1 MIRLFISASSE
12 QRLRASSE
20 FVGGYAPASE
30 LLLVGPNRDAIDDF
44 ARTNAGAGTFGW
56 HRFTLPQ
63 LAKRLAAAELASRGL
78 ARATAVG
85 AEAVAARAAFLL
97 HKENRLPYFAPVAES
112 PGFARALAATLQEL
126 RMARIAPAEL
136 RTDIMKLREYPA
148 LDDLSWLL
156 ERFEEQCRQAGIA
169 DWPTVLEA
177 AQAAAEQ
184 EPARD
189 PVLLLDLPIH
199 TPSERAFL
207 KAYLAVAPEVL
218 VTVPEGDTLTRES
231 VEMLGVV
238 ETVSAADGGVSRL
251 DRLRTFLFSPNIPP
265 TPDANDDTAVTF
277 FSAPGEG
284 RECMEIARRILR
296 EAKSGVPFDH
306 MAVFTRSPDTYAAVL
321 ETALRRAGVPAYF
334 VRGARRPDA
343 SGRAFLALL
352 GCAVERLSARAFA
365 EYLSLG
371 QVPRP
376 QEDGSPPSAP
386 PQWVAPQDVRED
398 EAVPELSV
406 SVPEETSTG
415 EAPDET
421 ENEID
426 DDDQPSL
433 DGSLRAPWNWEKL
446 LVEAAVIGG
455 LDRWERRLVGLE
467 FSLRLK
473 IKAVETEEGASP
485 RKTALDRQLRNLRH
499 LRKFAL
505 PIVERLAELPASA
518 TWGVWLDALGRL
530 APMALRTPDR
540 VLALL
545 AELRPM
551 SEMGPVTLAE
561 VREVLRARLASLPQD
576 PPESRYGCVLVAP
589 LEQSRGR
596 LFDVVFV
603 PGLSERMFPQKLRED
618 PLMLDELRIALGPF
632 ATLASQDMRATR
644 ERLLLRLAAGT
655 ARQRLYLSYPRMDL
669 ATSRSRVPSF
679 YGLDVMRAVTGVVP
693 DYRDLERQATEEA
706 QARLAWP
713 APSAGSD
720 AVDETEYDLATL
732 YPALQ
737 PHATRVKGQANF
749 LLDLNASLARSL
761 RSRYARW
768 ESKNWGTSDGLI
780 LPDKSPAR
788 ATLEKH
794 RLTERAYSASALQ
807 KFAVC
812 PYQFFLA
819 AILHLEPRPEAEA
832 IAEMDAL
839 TRGSLFHRV
848 QARLLRRL
856 LDAQRLPV
864 SQANLA
870 SAEREM
876 DEVLNATAAEEAENL
891 APAIPGVWA
900 AGVETIRA
908 DLRGWL
914 RLLADIPTVGN
925 EAWLPAYFEFAF
937 GLTRGGTAESEEQRD
952 PGSVREPVRLAGGQ
966 LLRGAVD
973 LIEGLYD
980 PSTNEASALRITDH
994 KTGANRTKENL
1005 QFGGGEMLQP
1015 SLYALAVENVFP
1027 ALKVRE
1033 SVLSYCT
1040 ATGGFT
1046 RRSVRVD
1053 DELRQRAAEV
1063 LAAIDD
1069 AVAFGFLPPAPRKDA
1084 CGWCDFRAVCGPYE
1098 ESRWLRKKE
1107 ARPSMNDLLWLR
1119 GLP

>member
-1 MIRLFISASSE
+1 MIRIFVSAASE
-12 QRLRASSE
+12 ARLRAAAE
-20 FVGGYAPASE
+20 FVHRYPPGSE
-30 LLLVGPNRDAIDDF
+30 LTLIGPSRDAIDDF
-44 ARTNAGAGTFGW
+44 ARANSGAGTFGW

-63 LAKRLAAAELASRGL
+63 LAKRLGAAELAARGL
-78 ARATAVG
+78 ARATAVA

-97 HKENRLPYFAPVAES
+97 QKEKRLPYFAPVASS

-126 RMARIAPAEL
+126 RMARVTPAGL
-136 RTDIMKLREYPA
+136 RTDIMKVREYPA

-156 ERFEEQCRQAGIA
+156 ERFEEQCRTAGIA
-169 DWPTVLEA
+169 DWPAVLDA
-177 AQAAAEQ
+177 AQTAAQRESAK
-184 EPARD
+184 D
-189 PVLLLDLPIH
+189 PVLLLDLPIQ

-207 KAYLAVAPEVL
+207 MTYLATAPEVL
-218 VTVPEGDTLTRES
+218 ITLPEGDMLARES
-231 VEMLGVV
+231 AEMLGPFEVV
-238 ETVSAADGGVSRL
+238 TLAGGGESRL
-251 DRLRTFLFSPNIPP
+251 DRLRTFLFSTDAPP
-265 TPDANDDTAVTF
+265 KAAAGDDNAVTF
-277 FSAPGEG
+277 FSAPGEA
-284 RECMEIARRILR
+284 RECIEIARRIMQ
-296 EAKSGVPFDH
+296 EAKNGVPFDH
-306 MAVFTRSPDTYAAVL
+306 MAVFTRSPDAYAAVL
-321 ETALRRAGVPAYF
+321 ETALERAAIPAYF
-334 VRGARRPDA
+334 VRGARRPDPA
-343 SGRAFLALL
+343 GRAFLALL

-365 EYLSLG
+365 EYLSLS

-376 QEDGSPPSAP
+376 QEDGAP
-386 PQWVAPQDVRED
+386 PTTPPPWVAPQDLRED
-398 EAVPELSV
+398 EALPELSV
-406 SVPEETSTG
+406 KLPAENPG
-415 EAPDET
+415 E
-421 ENEID
+421 EID
-426 DDDQPSL
+426 DDDEQPSL

-473 IKAVETEEGASP
+473 IKAVESEEGLSP
-485 RKTALDRQLRNLRH
+485 RRAALDRQLRNLRH

-505 PIVERLAELPASA
+505 PIVNRLDKLKPPKSA
-518 TWGVWLDALGRL
+518 LWGVWLDALAAL

-561 VREVLRARLASLPQD
+561 VREVLRAPLSTLPQD
-576 PPESRYGCVLVAP
+576 PPEDRYGRVFVAP
-589 LEQSRGR
+589 LEQARGR

-618 PLMLDELRIALGPF
+618 PLLLDGPRLALGLE
-632 ATLASQDMRATR
+632 AGLASQDVRAAR
-644 ERLLLRLAAGT
+644 ERLLLRLAAG
-655 ARQRLYLSYPRMDL
+655 AAGRRLYLSYPRMDV
-669 ATSRSRVPSF
+669 ASSRSRVPSF
-679 YGLDVMRAVTGVVP
+679 YGLDVWRAVTGEVP
-693 DYRDLERQATEEA
+693 DYRDLERQATAAA

-713 APSAGSD
+713 APPRAMD
-720 AVDETEYDLATL
+720 AVDESEYDLATL
-732 YPALQ
+732 SPVLQ
-737 PHATRVKGQANF
+737 PNTVRVKGRANF
-749 LLDLNASLARSL
+749 LLELNPYLARSL

-768 ESKNWGTSDGLI
+768 ESKNWSGSDGLV
-780 LPDKSPAR
+780 LPDKSPAH
-788 ATLEKH
+788 AALEKH

-856 LDAQRLPV
+856 LAAQRLPV
-864 SQANLA
+864 STANLA
-870 SAEREM
+870 GAEQEM
-876 DEVLNATAAEEAENL
+876 DVVLNDTAAEEAENL

-914 RLLADIPTVGN
+914 RLLAESN
-925 EAWLPAYFEFAF
+925 EPWLPAYFEFAF
-937 GLTRGGTAESEEQRD
+937 GLTRGGSAETGEQRD
-952 PGSVREPVRLAGGQ
+952 PGSVPDPVRLSGGQ

-973 LIEGLYD
+973 LIEGLSD
-980 PSTNEASALRITDH
+980 PATGAASALRVTDH

-1005 QFGGGEMLQP
+1005 RFGGGEMLQP

-1027 ALKVRE
+1027 ALQVRE

-1046 RRSVRVD
+1046 RRVVRVD
-1053 DELRQRAAEV
+1053 DDLRQRAAEV

-1084 CGWCDFRAVCGPYE
+1084 CAWCDFRAVCGPYE
-1098 ESRWLRKKE
+1098 ESRWLLKREKRQGME
-1107 ARPSMNDLLWLR
+1107 DLAWLR
-1119 GLP
+1119 GLS

>member
-1 MIRLFISASSE
+1 MIRILISATSK
-12 QRLRASSE
+12 QRLRAATQ
-20 FVGGYAPASE
+20 FVLAYPPSTE
-30 LLLVGPNRDAIDDF
+30 LTLIGPSRDAIDDF
-44 ARTNAGAGTFGW
+44 ARANSGAGTFGW

-97 HKENRLPYFAPVAES
+97 HKEKRLPYFAPVAES
-112 PGFARALAATLQEL
+112 PGFAHALASTLQEL
-126 RMARIAPAEL
+126 RMARVTPAEL
-136 RTDIMKLREYPA
+136 HTDIMKVREYPA
-148 LDDLSWLL
+148 LEDLSWLL
-156 ERFEEQCRQAGIA
+156 ERFEEQCRASGIA
-169 DWPTVLEA
+169 DWPAVLEA
-177 AQAAAEQ
+177 AQAAAER
-184 EPARD
+184 EPARE
-189 PVLLLDLPIH
+189 PVLLLDLPIQA
-199 TPSERAFL
+199 PSERAFL
-207 KAYLAVAPEVL
+207 KTYLADAPDVL
-218 VTVPEGDTLTRES
+218 ITLPEGDTLARES
-231 VEMLGVV
+231 AESLGPF
-238 ETVSAADGGVSRL
+238 EIIPATTSGASRL
-251 DRLRTFLFSPNIPP
+251 DRLRTFLFSPDTPP
-265 TPDANDDTAVTF
+265 QATQSDDAVTF
-277 FSAPGEG
+277 FSAPGEA
-284 RECMEIARRILR
+284 RECLEIARRILQ
-296 EAKSGVPFDH
+296 EAKRGVPFDH
-306 MAVFTRSPDTYAAVL
+306 MAVFTRSPETYAAVL
-321 ETALRRAGVPAYF
+321 ETALQRAGIPAYF
-334 VRGARRPDA
+334 VRGARRPDPA
-343 SGRAFLALL
+343 GRAFLALL

-365 EYLSLG
+365 EYLSLA

-376 QEDGSPPSAP
+376 QEDGAP
-386 PQWVAPQDVRED
+386 PTKPPEWVAPQDLRED
-398 EAVPELSV
+398 EALPELSV
-406 SVPEETSTG
+406 ALPPEIPEE
-415 EAPDET
+415 EK
-421 ENEID
+421 D
-426 DDDQPSL
+426 DDEQPSL
-433 DGSLRAPWNWEKL
+433 DGTLRAPWNWEKL

-473 IKAVETEEGASP
+473 IKAVESEEGFSP
-485 RKTALDRQLRNLRH
+485 RRAALDRQLRNLRH

-505 PIVERLAELPASA
+505 PIVERLAALPASA
-518 TWGVWLDALGRL
+518 QWGVWLDALAAL

-561 VREVLRARLASLPQD
+561 VREVLRARLATLPQD
-576 PPESRYGCVLVAP
+576 PPENRYGRVLVAP
-589 LEQSRGR
+589 LEQARGR
-596 LFDVVFV
+596 VFDVVFV

-618 PLMLDELRIALGPF
+618 PLLLDGPRLALGLE
-632 ATLASQDMRATR
+632 AGLASQDVRAAR
-644 ERLLLRLAAGT
+644 ERLLLRLAAG
-655 ARQRLYLSYPRMDL
+655 AAHVKLYLSYPRMDL
-669 ATSRSRVPSF
+669 ASSRSRVPSF
-679 YGLDVMRAVTGVVP
+679 YGLDVMRAVTGEVP
-693 DYRDLERQATEEA
+693 DYRDLERQATEAA

-713 APSAGSD
+713 APSSAMD

-737 PHATRVKGQANF
+737 PHTTPQKGRANF
-749 LLDLNASLARSL
+749 LLELNPSLARSL

-768 ESKNWGTSDGLI
+768 HSKNWGASDGLI
-780 LPDKSPAR
+780 LPDESPAHLV
-788 ATLEKH
+788 LEKF

-832 IAEMDAL
+832 VAEMDAI

-848 QARLLRRL
+848 QARLLRLL

-864 SQANLA
+864 STANLA
-870 SAEREM
+870 GAEREM
-876 DEVLNATAAEEAENL
+876 DDVLNATAAEEAEKL

-914 RLLADIPTVGN
+914 RLLAESN
-925 EAWLPAYFEFAF
+925 ELWLPVYFEFAF
-937 GLTRGGTAESEEQRD
+937 GLKPGGSAETTEQRD
-952 PGSVREPVRLAGGQ
+952 PGSVPDPVRLPGGQ

-973 LIEGLYD
+973 LIEGLSD
-980 PSTNEASALRITDH
+980 PATHAASALRITDH
-994 KTGANRTKENL
+994 KTGANRTKDTL
-1005 QFGGGEMLQP
+1005 RFGGGEMLQP

-1027 ALKVRE
+1027 DLKVRE
-1033 SVLSYCT
+1033 SLLSYCT

-1046 RRSVRVD
+1046 RRVVRVD
-1053 DELRQRAAEV
+1053 DDLRQRAGEI

-1098 ESRWLRKKE
+1098 ETRWALKREK
-1107 ARPSMNDLLWLR
+1107 RQGMDDLVWLR

>member
-1 MIRLFISASSE
+1 MIRLFISTASE
-12 QRLRASSE
+12 QRLHAAAKFVSSYPP
-20 FVGGYAPASE
+20 GSE
-30 LLLVGPNRDAIDDF
+30 LLLIGPSRDAIDDF
-44 ARTNAGAGTFGW
+44 ARANSGAGTFGW

-63 LAKRLAAAELASRGL
+63 LARRLAAAELASRGL

-85 AEAVAARAAFLL
+85 TEAVAARAAFLL
-97 HKENRLPYFAPVAES
+97 HKEKRLPYFAPVADS
-112 PGFARALAATLQEL
+112 PGFARALASTLQEL
-126 RMARIAPAEL
+126 RMARVAPAEL
-136 RTDIMKLREYPA
+136 RTDIMKVREYPA
-148 LDDLSWLL
+148 LEDLSWLL
-156 ERFEEQCRQAGIA
+156 ERFEEQCRSAGIA
-169 DWPTVLEA
+169 DWPAVLEA
-177 AQAAAEQ
+177 AQAASE
-184 EPARD
+184 EESARD
-189 PVLLLDLPIH
+189 PVLLLDLPIQ

-207 KAYLAVAPEVL
+207 KTYLATAPEVL
-218 VTVPEGDTLTRES
+218 ITVPEGDTLTRES
-231 VEMLGVV
+231 AEMLGPV
-238 ETVSAADGGVSRL
+238 EEISAPEASVLRL
-251 DRLRTFLFSPNIPP
+251 DRLRAFLFSSDTPP
-265 TPDANDDTAVTF
+265 KATDQDDAAVTF

-284 RECMEIARRILR
+284 RECLEIARRIMQC
-296 EAKSGVPFDH
+296 AKSGVPFDH
-306 MAVFTRSPDTYAAVL
+306 MAVFTRSPDAYAAVL
-321 ETALRRAGVPAYF
+321 ETALERAGVPAYF
-334 VRGARRPDA
+334 VRRARRPDPA
-343 SGRAFLALL
+343 GRAFLALL

-365 EYLSLG
+365 EYLSLS

-376 QEDGSPPSAP
+376 QKDGTPPTAP
-386 PQWVAPQDVRED
+386 PEWVVPQDLRED
-398 EAVPELSV
+398 EALPELSV
-406 SVPEETSTG
+406 TLPAEQQED
-415 EAPDET
+415 A
-421 ENEID
+421 ID
-426 DDDQPSL
+426 DDEQPSL

-473 IKAVETEEGASP
+473 IKAVELEEGFSP
-485 RKTALDRQLRNLRH
+485 RRAALDRQLRNLRH

-505 PIVERLAELPASA
+505 PLVERLAALPESA
-518 TWGVWLDALGRL
+518 LWGVWLDALGVL
-530 APMALRTPDR
+530 APMALRTPER

-561 VREVLRARLASLPQD
+561 VREVLRARLATLPQD
-576 PPESRYGCVLVAP
+576 PPENRYGRVFVAP
-589 LEQSRGR
+589 VEQARGR

-618 PLMLDELRIALGPF
+618 PLLLDGPRLALGLE
-632 ATLASQDMRATR
+632 AALASQDVRAAR
-644 ERLLLRLAAGT
+644 ERLLLRLAAGA

-669 ATSRSRVPSF
+669 ASSRSRVPSF
-679 YGLDVMRAVTGVVP
+679 YGLDVKRAVTGEVP
-693 DYRDLERQATEEA
+693 DYRNLERQATEAA

-713 APSAGSD
+713 APSSAID

-737 PHATRVKGQANF
+737 PHPAHEKGRANF
-749 LLDLNASLARSL
+749 LLELNPSLARSL

-768 ESKNWGTSDGLI
+768 HSKSWGPSDGLV
-780 LPDKSPAR
+780 LPDHSPAY
-788 ATLEKH
+788 AALEKH

-807 KFAVC
+807 RFAVC

-819 AILHLEPRPEAEA
+819 AILHLEARPEAEA

-856 LDAQRLPV
+856 LAAQGLPV
-864 SQANLA
+864 STANLSA
-870 SAEREM
+870 AEREM
-876 DEVLNATAAEEAENL
+876 DDVLNDTAAEEAEKL

-914 RLLADIPTVGN
+914 RLLAESAGQNT
-925 EAWLPAYFEFAF
+925 ERWLPAYFEFAF
-937 GLTRGGTAESEEQRD
+937 GLARGGAAGTDEQRD
-952 PGSVREPVRLAGGQ
+952 PGSVPDPVRLPGRQ

-973 LIEGLYD
+973 LIEGLSD
-980 PSTNEASALRITDH
+980 PATGAASALRVTDH
-994 KTGANRTKENL
+994 KTGVNRTKEDL
-1005 QFGGGEMLQP
+1005 QFGGGEVLQP

-1027 ALKVRE
+1027 ELKVRE

-1046 RRSVRVD
+1046 RRVVRVD
-1053 DELRQRAAEV
+1053 DALRQRAGEV

-1084 CGWCDFRAVCGPYE
+1084 CDWCDFRAVCGPYE
-1098 ESRWLRKKE
+1098 ETRWLLKREK
-1107 ARPSMNDLLWLR
+1107 RPGLDDLTWLR